1 MPVPTEWD
9 RQNEI
14 ILVKHVTKA
23 SKEYQNVVADFH
35 QTQLDCTGF
44 RICGCRKSTNFA
56 RRECS

>member
-35 QTQLDCTGF
+35 QTLPEVQSVRLH
-44 RICGCRKSTNFA
+44 RIQNLWL
-56 RRECS
+56 